1 MYRVRH
7 KEPNLQ
13 NMGISVPFGTE
24 IPMFT
29 LGKRGWG
36 FGILGIWFGTVAVW
50 GAFEVG
56 IEENKREREQE

>member
-1 MYRVRH
+1 
-7 KEPNLQ
+7 
-13 NMGISVPFGTE
+13 MGISVPFGTE

-36 FGILGIWFGTVAVW
+36 FGILVIWFGRVAVW